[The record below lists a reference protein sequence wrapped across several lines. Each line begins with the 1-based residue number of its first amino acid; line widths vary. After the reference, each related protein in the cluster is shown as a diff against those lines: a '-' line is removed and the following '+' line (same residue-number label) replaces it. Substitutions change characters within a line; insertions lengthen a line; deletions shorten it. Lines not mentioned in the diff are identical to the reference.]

1 MKRSLRNFICISMIA
16 LLGLSACSKPTNKE
30 DGTTSKGFDT
40 NNEITVVSRED
51 GSGTRGAFVELT
63 GVEVKDSNG
72 NKVDQTTLEAIIAK
86 ATDVMLSTVA
96 SDEYSIGY
104 VSLGSLSD
112 KVKAIAVNGAEA
124 TVANIKNGSYE
135 IARPFNIA
143 YQENLSEAAQD
154 FLNFIL
160 SSEGQEV
167 VEQAKYIKLDDT
179 TPFHSNNASGKVTL
193 GGSSSVSPAIE
204 KLKEAYASYNPNVT
218 IEINTSD
225 SSSGMKEAIEG
236 VCDLGMASREL
247 KDSELAKLSVNV
259 IATDGIAIIV
269 NPANEVSSLS
279 KEQISS
285 IFTGETTTWSEIQ

>member
-1 MKRSLRNFICISMIA
+1 MKRNLKKIICFSMIA
-16 LLGLSACSKPTNKE
+16 LLGLSACSNASKE
-30 DGTTSKGFDT
+30 GEKGFESD
-40 NNEITVVSRED
+40 NEITVVSRED
-51 GSGTRGAFVELT
+51 GSGTRGAFIELT

-72 NKVDQTTLEAIIAK
+72 NKVDQTSLEAIIAK

-104 VSLGSLSD
+104 VSLGSLSN
-112 KVKAIAVNGAEA
+112 KVKAIAVNKVEA

-143 YQENLSEAAQD
+143 YKEKLSDAAQD

-160 SSEGQEV
+160 STEGQAV
-167 VEQAKYIKLDDT
+167 IEQAKYIKLDDT
-179 TPFHSNNASGKVTL
+179 TPFTSNNASGKVTL
-193 GGSSSVSPAIE
+193 GGSSSVSPAVE
-204 KLKEAYASYNPNVT
+204 KLKEAYANYNPNVT

-225 SSSGMKEAIEG
+225 SSTGMKEAMEG

-247 KDSELAKLSVNV
+247 KDSELAELSVSV
-259 IATDGIAIIV
+259 IATDGIAVIV
-269 NPANEVSSLS
+269 NPANAVNNLS
-279 KEQISS
+279 KEQIRS